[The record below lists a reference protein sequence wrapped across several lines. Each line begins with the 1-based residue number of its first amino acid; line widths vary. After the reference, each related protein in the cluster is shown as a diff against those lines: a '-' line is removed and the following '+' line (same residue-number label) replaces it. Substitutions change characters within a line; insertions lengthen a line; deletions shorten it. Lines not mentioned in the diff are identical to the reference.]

1 MLIGEAPGYNEDRQ
15 GTPFVG
21 RAGNV
26 LDQLLQSIGLNRR
39 DVFITNMVKCRP
51 PKNRDPQVEEL
62 NSCSNFLDEQITA
75 IDPSVIIT
83 LGRFSFAKF
92 FPDLSLSQSRGTP
105 RIWKGIN
112 IFPMYHPAAALYN
125 PALRPRLEQDF
136 NKIPKLL
143 EHFWKAGTIKSGI
156 SPEVTERQLGLFD

>member
-62 NSCSNFLDEQITA
+62 NSCSIFLDEQITA

-83 LGRFSFAKF
+83 L
-92 FPDLSLSQSRGTP
+92 
-105 RIWKGIN
+105 
-112 IFPMYHPAAALYN
+112 
-125 PALRPRLEQDF
+125 
-136 NKIPKLL
+136 
-143 EHFWKAGTIKSGI
+143 
-156 SPEVTERQLGLFD
+156 